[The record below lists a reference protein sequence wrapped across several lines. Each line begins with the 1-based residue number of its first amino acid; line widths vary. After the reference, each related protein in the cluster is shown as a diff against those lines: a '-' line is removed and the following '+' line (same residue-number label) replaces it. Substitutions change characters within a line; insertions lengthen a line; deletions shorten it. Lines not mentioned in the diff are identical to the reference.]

1 MNYSNAILSTAEP
14 SAVVRHGNGAGKRRS
29 GAREQLA
36 NRWRWPGGHL
46 ASAIALW
53 VGLLSL
59 VPIAQAQSLLWARAM
74 GGTLHD
80 AADSIAVDAAGNVY
94 SVGNF
99 GDTVDFDPGA
109 GAVLTGHIVN
119 RIDRGHGEHISGEE
133 DVLVE
138 DVLYA
143 LGRNQHHDRENEI
156 HQ

>member
-1 MNYSNAILSTAEP
+1 MLQSGSVTA
-14 SAVVRHGNGAGKRRS
+14 
-29 GAREQLA
+29 LA
-36 NRWRWPGGHL
+36 
-46 ASAIALW
+46 
-53 VGLLSL
+53 VGLLGVETL
-59 VPIAQAQSLLWARAM
+59 GIAEAGVGIIGEIVGLFFVTNRTTFCADIP
-74 GGTLHD
+74 GGIVIRGRWKGEKEQYTQGRKEP
-80 AADSIAVDAAGNVY
+80 S
-94 SVGNF
+94 
-99 GDTVDFDPGA
+99 